1 MKAMMVLRPELI
13 LNLNSGDR
21 LPDKFKSTNL
31 CQKVPNISLGVAIQ
45 LICVDS
51 KANKKIFPTVRLSA
65 V

>member
-1 MKAMMVLRPELI
+1 MKTMRVIRPGLI

-21 LPDKFKSTNL
+21 LPDRFKSTNL

-51 KANKKIFPTVRLSA
+51 KVNKKIFPTVLPSA